1 MLGIALSICQALFNL
16 ISINPII
23 LKKLITEAEGSWVT
37 CPMPNNKQKTSYD
50 IRVNFCEEVIK
61 LKMSSCVRAD
71 RKGTII
77 PCRKKTCARAQMQKK
92 AWEVCGPFE
101 YLLLNGNPPTN
112 CGLRQQHLFICYGFT
127 TWAEL
132 VRTTHY
138 CHVSCGNTTGVRES
152 TSKVAYLLT
161 WWESWC
167 WLSSGRSARDVSQGP
182 CFFFTHGCLCFLQH
196 GS

>member
-50 IRVNFCEEVIK
+50 IRVNLCEEVIK

-101 YLLLNGNPPTN
+101 YLLLNGNPPAN

-132 VRTTHY
+132 AMSV
-138 CHVSCGNTTGVRES
+138 
-152 TSKVAYLLT
+152 VATQLGLENLLLRWLT
-161 WWESWC
+161 YMVGKLVLAVKWEIS
-167 WLSSGRSARDVSQGP
+167 
-182 CFFFTHGCLCFLQH
+182 
-196 GS
+196 